1 MGWTAC
7 LYFSRT
13 DTAMTFK
20 SAMGCLSV
28 GIMVVAYAVY
38 IWQTTRDEGVRPH
51 PFSWFLWG
59 FVTGVAYLVQI
70 SEGGGA
76 GSWVVGFTAIVCLLI
91 GAVSFLKHRWRFSP
105 FDWLSLGVGLGV
117 FAYYLLSRNPIQ
129 SAILATATDV
139 IGYGSTI
146 KKGWTE
152 PERDSVTS
160 FALNSAKF
168 IPSLLALDSYSI
180 TTYLYPAT
188 LVLMNAAV
196 AAMLLIRRRQ
206 FAAARVA

>member
-1 MGWTAC
+1 M
-7 LYFSRT
+7 
-13 DTAMTFK
+13 
-20 SAMGCLSV
+20 
-28 GIMVVAYAVY
+28 IVAYAVY

-59 FVTGVAYLVQI
+59 FVTGVAYLVQL

-91 GAVSFLKHRWRFSP
+91 GAVSLLKHRWQFSL

-117 FAYYLLSRNPIQ
+117 FAYYLISRNPTQ

-146 KKGWTE
+146 RKGWIE

-180 TTYLYPAT
+180 ATYLYPAT
-188 LVLMNAAV
+188 LVLMNGAV
-196 AAMLLIRRRQ
+196 AAMLLIRRRK
-206 FAAARVA
+206 FAAAARLS